1 MNKQNAPIKWHDSKG
16 NPIACTEKVKVLMEN
31 HQEMQRLL
39 QDCFEDA
46 LLMGCDEQQF
56 REVLTQISLNLINPY
71 NDLDV

>member
-1 MNKQNAPIKWHDSKG
+1 MNKHNEAIKWHDSKG

-56 REVLTQISLNLINPY
+56 REILTQMSLNLTNPY
-71 NDLDV
+71 NDLDF